1 MRTLAVS
8 RGGTKASEEHAR
20 GAGSP
25 QRHFQLQFH
34 PSLRRK
40 NWVNGEDCPH
50 SWAEGARWGGWDSCY
65 KDTQSGDPADSTH
78 RTNLKDETGG
88 AVSTGESRYL
98 QDGGPR
104 EG

>member
-1 MRTLAVS
+1 MRGESNHNHATSNKVS
-8 RGGTKASEEHAR
+8 TPVFGTKTVVKGR
-20 GAGSP
+20 
-25 QRHFQLQFH
+25 
-34 PSLRRK
+34 PSNSR
-40 NWVNGEDCPH
+40 
-50 SWAEGARWGGWDSCY
+50 AEGTRWGGWDSCY
-65 KDTQSGDPADSTH
+65 KDTQSGEPADSTH